1 MTSVVSGPW
10 SMVSLMTDDKPNERP
25 SRVLLAPS
33 LAVLLLAF
41 GLLLVAVWWRGIT
54 GAVIYLLTAVTLA
67 MLSVPA
73 LRRREAWMFYLVFVA
88 VAVSILR
95 MHH

>member
-1 MTSVVSGPW
+1 
-10 SMVSLMTDDKPNERP
+10 MTDDELVEPKP
-25 SRVLLAPS
+25 RVPLAPS

-41 GLLLVAVWWRGIT
+41 GLLLAAVWWRGIT
-54 GAVIYLLTAVTLA
+54 GAVIYLLAAVTLA

-73 LRRREAWMFYLVFVA
+73 LRRREAWLFYLVFVA
-88 VAVSILR
+88 VVVSILR